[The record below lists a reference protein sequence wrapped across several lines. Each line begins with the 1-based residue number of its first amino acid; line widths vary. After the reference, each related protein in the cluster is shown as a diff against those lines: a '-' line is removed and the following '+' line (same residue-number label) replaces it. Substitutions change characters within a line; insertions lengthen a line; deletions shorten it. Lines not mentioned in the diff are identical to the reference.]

1 MLAKKNTQ
9 DENKLVS
16 VIIVGKEKPQLLNR
30 CLNSLE
36 KQIHSNIEII
46 LVDNGSS
53 KKMLEDVTKKY
64 PDLKII
70 RNKENEFYCKPL
82 NRGIAAAKGDFILC
96 LNNDVLLSP
105 VYISESIRC
114 FSLDDKIGMVTGKM
128 LKADKKHIDSAGLRL
143 GKSRRPVDR
152 GYKKKDIS
160 IFWKSGYVFGP
171 AGSASFFRKK
181 MLDDI
186 AIDGEY
192 FDEDF
197 KIYYED
203 LDIAWRA
210 NNFGWKGYYTS
221 NAIGLHYR
229 GGSSKNKPSV
239 FPRYDFPALNDE
251 CKMHLIKNRYLTI
264 LKNDRLCKFLL
275 NLPFILLYDL
285 RLWIYMMFFETKL
298 FIDLLKKANN
308 FKIYARK
315 ILIKRKQIKD
325 KLSKIGGSY
334 V

>member
-1 MLAKKNTQ
+1 MVLEKETKTE
-9 DENKLVS
+9 DKLVS
-16 VIIVGKEKPQLLNR
+16 VIIVGKEKPTLLYR

-36 KQIHSNIEII
+36 KQIYHNLEII

-53 KKMLEDVTKKY
+53 EHMLDEITRRY
-64 PDLKII
+64 PKIKII
-70 RNKENEFYCKPL
+70 RNRENEFYCKPL
-82 NRGIAAAKGDFILC
+82 NRGISESKGDYVLC

-114 FSLDDKIGMVTGKM
+114 FSLDKKIGMVTGKM
-128 LKADKKHIDSAGLRL
+128 LKSDKKHIDSAGLKL

-152 GYKKKDIS
+152 GYRKKDIS

-171 AGSASFFRKK
+171 AGSASFFRKE

-186 AIDGEY
+186 AVNGEY

-210 NNFGWKGYYTS
+210 NNMGWRGYYTS

-229 GGSSKNKPSV
+229 GGSAKDRKSI
-239 FPRYDFPALNDE
+239 FTRYDFPALNSE
-251 CKMHLIKNRYLTI
+251 CKKHLIKNRYLTI
-264 LKNDRLCKFLL
+264 LKNDTFFKFLI
-275 NLPFILLYDL
+275 NLPFIIFYDL
-285 RLWIYMMFFETKL
+285 RLWAYLFFFETKL
-298 FIDLLKKANN
+298 FIELLKKGNN
-308 FKIYARK
+308 FKIAVSK
-315 ILIKRKQIKD
+315 ILKKRKNIKQ
-325 KLSKIGGSY
+325 KISEMGENN